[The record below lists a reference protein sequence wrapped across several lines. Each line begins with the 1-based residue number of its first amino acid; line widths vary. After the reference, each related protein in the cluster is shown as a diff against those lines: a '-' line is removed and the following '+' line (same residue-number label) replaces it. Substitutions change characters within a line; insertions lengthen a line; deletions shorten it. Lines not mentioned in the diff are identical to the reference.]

1 MLVIHTHYRLT
12 SQPSCLCEILHI
24 CGGIKLVCHV
34 LFVSLLILDVSKT
47 LSNTVKAYDLHVL

>member
-1 MLVIHTHYRLT
+1 MLVIHTLYRLT

-24 CGGIKLVCHV
+24 CGSIKLVCHV

-47 LSNTVKAYDLHVL
+47 LSNMVKAYDLHVL